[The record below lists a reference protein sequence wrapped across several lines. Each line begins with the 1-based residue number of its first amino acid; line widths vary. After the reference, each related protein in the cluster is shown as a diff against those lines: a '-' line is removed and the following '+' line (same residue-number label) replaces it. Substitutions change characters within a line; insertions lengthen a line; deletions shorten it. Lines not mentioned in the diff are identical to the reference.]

1 MKKLLL
7 VAAIFSFVAIDA
19 IAQRAERPGRKIT
32 PEKIAERATERMSKT
47 LSLSEEQKE
56 EVYTLHLER
65 ATQTA
70 EEMKAYRAK
79 MQAERQAMQEKLE
92 AVLTPE
98 QKTQWEE
105 NKTEARQKFRDA
117 REGKRKFDGERRRGQ
132 RQGKDA

>member
-7 VAAIFSFVAIDA
+7 VAAIFSFVAMDA
-19 IAQRAERPGRKIT
+19 IAQRTERPVRKIT
-32 PEKIAERATERMSKT
+32 PEKAAERAAERMSKS

-65 ATQTA
+65 AVQNA
-70 EEMKAYRAK
+70 EEMKARREK
-79 MQAERQAMQEKLE
+79 MRAERQAMQEKLE

-98 QKTQWEE
+98 QKTQWEK

-117 REGKRKFDGERRRGQ
+117 RDGKRKFDGERRRGQ
-132 RQGKDA
+132 RQGRGA